1 MVAIVARM
9 VSTFPVKNVLKS
21 FAVWVT
27 DVDATGWCNEFIL
40 FQSDLES
47 GHMSM
52 ADDQ

>member
-1 MVAIVARM
+1 M
-9 VSTFPVKNVLKS
+9 VSTFSVKNLLKS
-21 FAVWVT
+21 SAVWVT
-27 DVDATGWCNEFIL
+27 DVDATGRSNEFIL